1 MRRNEA
7 TLDRSRAERRHGRGV
22 WRGVFLSEER
32 ERERERDRIGIGIWI
47 SRSEKKERK
56 KERKLW
62 EKLSIFVGV
71 IIMTRIHHTRMIKEG
86 RKEGRKKQKRKISYH
101 TMVWPIAHTLKSPSS
116 SIAYRVLLSIYL
128 STLSLVVKLYL

>member
-7 TLDRSRAERRHGRGV
+7 TLDRSRAKRRHGRGV

-56 KERKLW
+56 K
-62 EKLSIFVGV
+62 IVGKT
-71 IIMTRIHHTRMIKEG
+71 IDFCWSHHHDKNSSHTNDKG
-86 RKEGRKKQKRKISYH
+86 RKEGRKEKTKEENFVSYYGMTHRPYSQKSFFFY
-101 TMVWPIAHTLKSPSS
+101 
-116 SIAYRVLLSIYL
+116 SI
-128 STLSLVVKLYL
+128 

>member
-56 KERKLW
+56 KERK
-62 EKLSIFVGV
+62 KIVGKT
-71 IIMTRIHHTRMIKEG
+71 IDFCWSHHHDKNSSHTNDKG
-86 RKEGRKKQKRKISYH
+86 RKEGRKEKTKEENFVSYYG
-101 TMVWPIAHTLKSPSS
+101 MAHRPHSQRSFFFY
-116 SIAYRVLLSIYL
+116 SI
-128 STLSLVVKLYL
+128 

>member
-56 KERKLW
+56 KERK
-62 EKLSIFVGV
+62 
-71 IIMTRIHHTRMIKEG
+71 KENCG
-86 RKEGRKKQKRKISYH
+86 KNYRFLLE
-101 TMVWPIAHTLKSPSS
+101 SS
-116 SIAYRVLLSIYL
+116 S
-128 STLSLVVKLYL
+128 